1 MTRTYHKI
9 TIMHKITQN
18 ILLFNKE
25 GHILLLKHKAGKW
38 LLPGGRLNDG
48 ENWRDG
54 LKRELQEEAGIKSFK
69 ITGVIGVDSWDEAGG
84 YRYAVFFKGKT
95 KNSKVVVSNEII
107 DYAWLKN
114 PQDLKRYELWFY
126 GLRKLTKKAFQEDK
140 TKSILSNFLNKVA

>member
-1 MTRTYHKI
+1 LALLSNIVALDSGIKLIKI
-9 TIMHKITQN
+9 TTMHKITQN

-48 ENWRDG
+48 ENWLDG
-54 LKRELQEEAGIKSFK
+54 LKRELKEEAGIKSFK
-69 ITGVIGVDSWDEAGG
+69 ITDIIDVDSWDEASG
-84 YRYAVFFKGKT
+84 YRYAVFFKGET

-114 PQDLKRYELWFY
+114 MQDLKHYNLWFH
-126 GLRKLTKKAFQEDK
+126 GLSKLIKKAFQ
-140 TKSILSNFLNKVA
+140 